1 MQVIEIGVD
10 FGREGGGRRR
20 APSPKT
26 LANIQGYVRSG
37 PETVADFKERQPAR
51 LDSSDNP

>member
-1 MQVIEIGVD
+1 MQVIKIGVD

-26 LANIQGYVRSG
+26 LANIQGYVGSG